1 MKKKRHVVILALAIF
16 LFSTMTVP
24 SFAEDYSC
32 LQPPDTFGTEPIWT
46 TSGDKDLKFIASW
59 AFKDPENCIVG
70 MDYNPIAGNNFTYPK
85 SHNENYQFPTSWTV
99 NRSGEMVLVS
109 AEVEFPLP
117 LLKSLTH
124 LDNST
129 SEVAFFQTTQKFEV
143 SGYLKIKKTDKYSSL
158 TFSGK
163 LGLAQLW
170 GYWFSKNQE
179 IFPSSCNAVDIKYDA
194 KSLNSKINLKVLE
207 SGINPKVEISI
218 TQDSDC
224 IFLVHAAP
232 LESFKTVT
240 GFKYN
245 EQKTLAEHP
254 FWYGQGSAYFNKI
267 LGNPDQSIQIG
278 LGEFTESKPTSHL
291 GSADS
296 TTKVISLPTQIISH
310 KDSIFRNSEV
320 VKVISSIDTTI
331 LKNTSV
337 KNVTF
342 YVGFYSWHQYGGLS
356 YASGWRVTWSGNNW
370 TARYSSGGSISG
382 GKHMVYQTQAIV
394 IPVSDLIL
402 SESEK
407 AAAELKIKQEA
418 EAKAAADLKAKQEAE
433 AKAAAE
439 LKAKQEA
446 AAIAAAPELARLAQQ
461 KQSCLQHNTKVEKLY
476 ESMNQLKN
484 LYPSKF
490 KSYFDDMGPGVFM
503 LLGEPLRFFNSR
515 SESNC
520 DLYGQ
525 ISFQSDESSF
535 VSREKTWSSVLEW
548 DKKSLARLELAV
560 MPAKKTTITCIK
572 GKLTK
577 KVTAVS
583 PKCPSGYKKK

>member
-1 MKKKRHVVILALAIF
+1 MASSGSMKKNRHVVILAIATF
-16 LFSTMTVP
+16 LFSTITVP

-32 LQPPDTFGTEPIWT
+32 LQPPDTYGTEPIWT
-46 TSGDKDLKFIASW
+46 TSDTKDLKFIVSW
-59 AFKDPENCIVG
+59 AFKDPEKCIVG

-85 SHNENYQFPTSWTV
+85 SYNENYQFPTSWSV

-179 IFPSSCNAVDIKYDA
+179 IFPSSCNALDIKYDV
-194 KSLNSKINLKVLE
+194 KSLNSKVNWKVLE
-207 SGINPKVEISI
+207 SGNNPKIEISI

-240 GFKYN
+240 GFNCDKL
-245 EQKTLAEHP
+245 KTLAEYP
-254 FWYGQGSAYFNKI
+254 FWCGQGSAYFSQI
-267 LGNPDQSIQIG
+267 LEKPDQILQIG
-278 LGEFTESKPTSHL
+278 LGDFTESKLTSHL
-291 GSADS
+291 AMTNSYY
-296 TTKVISLPTQIISH
+296 TKVINLPIQSISH
-310 KDSIFRNSEV
+310 KDSIVRSQEVIRITSSLDANS
-320 VKVISSIDTTI
+320 I
-331 LKNTSV
+331 KNTSV
-337 KNVTF
+337 KNVTL

-382 GKHMVYQTQAIV
+382 GKYMVYQTQAIV

-402 SESEK
+402 SETEK
-407 AAAELKIKQEA
+407 AAAELKTKQEA

-461 KQSCLQHNTKVEKLY
+461 KQYCLQHNIDVQMIIKRITALGKDPYSLGFYIKEEFDCDQFGKPSYWSEAYLFSTKKEVWD
-476 ESMNQLKN
+476 NQM
-484 LYPSKF
+484 S
-490 KSYFDDMGPGVFM
+490 S
-503 LLGEPLRFFNSR
+503 
-515 SESNC
+515 
-520 DLYGQ
+520 DL
-525 ISFQSDESSF
+525 
-535 VSREKTWSSVLEW
+535 
-548 DKKSLARLELAV
+548 KSLAKYEKEALAV
-560 MPAKKTTITCIK
+560 KKTTITCVK

-577 KVTAVS
+577 KVTAVK